1 MNWNLLLP
9 EYPAW
14 QPQWNH
20 GDIRLTFFKCL
31 KWQVEETLNP
41 IECPYHYYC
50 DSVYPGNYSPVV
62 DNLVFFFIVSTYL
75 ATVVIMVM
83 HIAGRAQSCVQS
95 KRYLLPS
102 GPIGLPLIIFALA
115 KGHRINTT
123 FPLSSTGPAI
133 LQLVQISALAFANGG
148 DNDIKYVFFEA
159 STISGIL
166 HASMY
171 LDAVVLPYYTGLDA
185 LVKSTFSG
193 ECPSCVCRNEDLVVG
208 GTLVSYRG
216 WGLTTFLVV
225 ATLCWR
231 VISRLYGRKLGKFIL
246 IRSLL
251 ESSSWILIIIDC
263 VSLSTNS
270 PPERLMLQV
279 AAFGGILVL
288 ICLCVIRELC
298 TCLTHQHSVY
308 KSRTEDVCNRSKI
321 EMTK

>member
-1 MNWNLLLP
+1 MATAMEPRRYSINIL
-9 EYPAW
+9 
-14 QPQWNH
+14 QM
-20 GDIRLTFFKCL
+20 FK
-31 KWQVEETLNP
+31 
-41 IECPYHYYC
+41 
-50 DSVYPGNYSPVV
+50 
-62 DNLVFFFIVSTYL
+62 
-75 ATVVIMVM
+75 M
-83 HIAGRAQSCVQS
+83 AGRAQGCVQS

-298 TCLTHQHSVY
+298 TRLTHLHSVY
-308 KSRTEDVCNRSKI
+308 RSRTEDVCNRSKI